1 MALTYTVS
9 GRRLELAST
18 STALHTVDEA
28 SRIFKGIRNDP
39 GVPTGAGLLVDVRT
53 FHQPLNTQEVHQRLV
68 TLFDELG
75 STLAPVCAF
84 VIRDTLPHA
93 VTATFA
99 QEFGQARGIRV
110 MTCRDIAEARAW
122 LDLVTA
128 GG

>member
-1 MALTYTVS
+1 MS
-9 GRRLELAST
+9 
-18 STALHTVDEA
+18 DEA
-28 SRIFKGIRNDP
+28 R
-39 GVPTGAGLLVDVRT
+39 GVALVVAAVTSLQFGAG
-53 FHQPLNTQEVHQRLV
+53 FAV